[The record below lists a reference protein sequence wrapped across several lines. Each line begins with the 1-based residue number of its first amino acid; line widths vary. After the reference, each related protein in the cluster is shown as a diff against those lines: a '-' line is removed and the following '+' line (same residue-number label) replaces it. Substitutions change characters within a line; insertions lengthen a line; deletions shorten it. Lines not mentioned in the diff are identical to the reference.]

1 MPGLAP
7 SIRPF
12 PFTSKVLLF
21 LLATPL
27 AATAEDLLQVY
38 RDAQSYDAVYAAA
51 RNNLVAGR
59 ERLPQGRALLLP
71 QLNLA
76 AEARQSRVD
85 SEPRDSAPSFVREPR
100 STGYTLT
107 FVQPIYRPQSWQQY
121 RQAEF
126 QVAQAEATFAQAGQ
140 DLIIRTAQAYF
151 DVLAAQDTLELV
163 RAQKAATAEQLAAA
177 KRNFEVGTATIT
189 DTHEAQSRYDLITAQ
204 EIAALNDVESKRQA
218 LRLVTGKEYR
228 ELKSLRP
235 EIKLAPPN
243 PENMDF
249 WVDLAEK
256 QSYSVLAQQAA
267 TEVAMLEQ
275 RRQRAA
281 HLPTLDAFATY
292 DQLGQSASTS
302 STGSAGGVDTATTA
316 IGLRFAMPLYQG
328 GALDSREREAAA
340 LALKTKDDL
349 ENVKRSA
356 ATATRQNYLIVINGI
371 AAIAALE
378 QALISSQSSLD
389 SNKLGYEVG
398 VRINIDVLNAQ
409 QQLFSTRR
417 DLLVARYNTILNQ
430 LRLKAGAGSLREE
443 DLAEINKALAQ

>member
-1 MPGLAP
+1 
-7 SIRPF
+7 
-12 PFTSKVLLF
+12 
-21 LLATPL
+21 
-27 AATAEDLLQVY
+27 
-38 RDAQSYDAVYAAA
+38 
-51 RNNLVAGR
+51 
-59 ERLPQGRALLLP
+59 
-71 QLNLA
+71 
-76 AEARQSRVD
+76 
-85 SEPRDSAPSFVREPR
+85 
-100 STGYTLT
+100 
-107 FVQPIYRPQSWQQY
+107 
-121 RQAEF
+121 
-126 QVAQAEATFAQAGQ
+126 
-140 DLIIRTAQAYF
+140 
-151 DVLAAQDTLELV
+151 V

-218 LRLVTGKEYR
+218 LRLVTGKEYS

-249 WVDLAEK
+249 GVDLAEK
-256 QSYSVLAQQAA
+256 QSYTVLAQQSA
-267 TEVAMLEQ
+267 TEVAALEQ

-302 STGSAGGVDTATTA
+302 SSGSPAGADTSTTA
-316 IGLRFAMPLYQG
+316 IGLRFAVPLYQG

-349 ENVKRSA
+349 ENVKRTA
-356 ATATRQNYLIVINGI
+356 ATTTRQNYLIVINGI

-409 QQLFSTRR
+409 QQLYSTRR

-443 DLAEINKALAQ
+443 DLAEINKALSL